1 MSVYAPHFNE
11 PIVKREEQQRL
22 KEENSFKD
30 LAHKEFKAARVD
42 VTSSTLQDPVV
53 SKFINYIME
62 GGKKELARR
71 VLEKGFQNIK
81 RSQLER

>member
-1 MSVYAPHFNE
+1 MSVYAPHFIE
-11 PIVKREEQQRL
+11 PIVKKEEQQRL
-22 KEENSFKD
+22 KEENTFKD
-30 LAHKEFKAARVD
+30 LAHKKFKAARTD
-42 VTSSTLQDPVV
+42 VTSSTLQDPIV